1 MTIRARRG
9 CSCSGCVDGGGGETT
24 SAHLSV
30 PLKFVVSHHCRQSS
44 QPPPLPFNTKTSR
57 DKKNHYERD
66 RPTDG
71 VESHH
76 TSGVPTGISSIMLRG
91 GGLSSAGQCPH
102 FSTKLDHRS
111 SSVKTRLTDQCTQV
125 SVQDKPCIVYICS
138 YICTLSVFVTSFLS
152 VTHTHV
158 HT

>member
-1 MTIRARRG
+1 MTTVSCHRVNHREKDITKSIVGRTVAVCTGANSQRGRKPPVTIRARRG

-91 GGLSSAGQCPH
+91 GGYLQLDSVLTSRQSS
-102 FSTKLDHRS
+102 TIDLHR
-111 SSVKTRLTDQCTQV
+111 
-125 SVQDKPCIVYICS
+125 
-138 YICTLSVFVTSFLS
+138 
-152 VTHTHV
+152 
-158 HT
+158 